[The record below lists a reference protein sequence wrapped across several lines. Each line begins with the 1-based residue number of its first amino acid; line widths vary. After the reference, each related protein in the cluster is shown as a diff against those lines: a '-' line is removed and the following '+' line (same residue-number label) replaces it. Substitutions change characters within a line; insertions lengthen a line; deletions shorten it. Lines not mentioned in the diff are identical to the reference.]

1 MSQGDIVWVELP
13 ANKGRAQS
21 GRRPAVILQ
30 DTSLSLPTVVVA
42 PLSSQLAALR
52 FPATVL
58 LEPDAA
64 NGLRV
69 SSVALVFQVR
79 AVDASYLGHRLGT
92 ISMNKLKEL
101 LAALDE
107 LTGR

>member
-13 ANKGRAQS
+13 GGEGRAQA

-30 DTSLSLPTVVVA
+30 DGTLNLPTVAVV

-64 NGLRV
+64 NGLRA

-79 AVDASYLGHRLGT
+79 AVDTSYLGPQPP
-92 ISMNKLKEL
+92 S
-101 LAALDE
+101 
-107 LTGR
+107 TG